1 VSGIFRGNYVIRNLA
16 ALGLPLCLAA
26 PAAAQSI
33 QAKQFGAREM
43 IRDVSVSPDGQRVAM
58 VVATGTRG
66 TGLIVS
72 SPDGQLK
79 TILNEPGDPLIRLT
93 HCAWSTSTRLVC
105 TLFGIVGPRIRS
117 ASAVCSQS
125 RRRSGKKSHR
135 RRMPGGSGHPSCCST
150 ATGI

>member
-1 VSGIFRGNYVIRNLA
+1 MWQRGSAAASPALIADCLALGFRAGILRGNYVIRNLA

-66 TGLIVS
+66 TGLVVS

-79 TILNEPGDPLIRLT
+79 TILNEPGDPLVRLT
-93 HCAWSTSTRLVC
+93 
-105 TLFGIVGPRIRS
+105 
-117 ASAVCSQS
+117 Q
-125 RRRSGKKSHR
+125 
-135 RRMPGGSGHPSCCST
+135 
-150 ATGI
+150 